1 VASGHRVLGALV
13 LTGVPIVDAEAGCAS
28 GAAALALGAAF
39 IRSGQ
44 HEAVLVV
51 EVEKMPKGIIRSS
64 FFAPWQEE
72 AGLSANP
79 AYFALRAQRLLRD
92 QGLGVDDLAAPE
104 WSQDPPVTNGW
115 PTTPGPPAPSGTTT
129 TGAAASASPRSHCPM
144 VSQPSDADRPTVA
157 QDAAHRSKGVTHGP
171 PRDERLWLEPRDR
184 CRRSNRRFCWLNDQ
198 FADELIE
205 EFLAYNQNVKVM
217 KLSMLEDQVTPA
229 KSCASDTA
237 ISCGVAAGPTCRL

>member
-1 VASGHRVLGALV
+1 LRWISLVVLGLQADGVDRAALDRGPDVGPCTKAATNRPLLASGGDQAGPGGACV
-13 LTGVPIVDAEAGCAS
+13 VTGSAGDQWLAYHAWTPSAIGYDNDGSRSLRFAS
-28 GAAALALGAAF
+28 LAL
-39 IRSGQ
+39 
-44 HEAVLVV
+44 
-51 EVEKMPKGIIRSS
+51 
-64 FFAPWQEE
+64 
-72 AGLSANP
+72 
-79 AYFALRAQRLLRD
+79 
-92 QGLGVDDLAAPE
+92 
-104 WSQDPPVTNGW
+104 
-115 PTTPGPPAPSGTTT
+115 
-129 TGAAASASPRSHCPM
+129 PM
-144 VSQPSDADRPTVA
+144 ISQPSDADRPTVA

-184 CRRSNRRFCWLNDQ
+184 FRRSNRRFCWLNDQ